1 MKCPKCNAEL
11 RPGAKFCTKC
21 GAKIEAQPVCPKC
34 GAALKPGAKFCTKC
48 GTKLAAQSAAQ
59 PQTPSAGQTAAQ
71 TRPQTAVQGSSV
83 AVNNDKAT
91 QTAQDMN
98 TAGGRIYWNIQPG
111 LVARV
116 ISEAEFDSYKQV
128 RGVII
133 PEGTTAYIR
142 CNGRTIASISG
153 GTYDFVEEGR
163 SAGGIFS
170 QMGESIGQALSS
182 GWRFITSLFKKKSE
196 MEQNSQMKGPEDLYR
211 EQQQLILENA
221 RRGAAFS
228 VIILLDKAFPL
239 LVGARR
245 EALDDYAQFEP
256 MKIQTRHLQL
266 SVGVNAYFRIINPEL
281 FIIHYLTDKTLL
293 NTAAIV
299 HEISDS
305 IRVVL
310 QETLYDTDLSTG
322 RVTPEMHA
330 LLKERVNSIADQ
342 AFFGLSIV
350 RIVEISAAN
359 EDLNRFVA
367 LSQELYLSEQ
377 ELDYLRRTN
386 DFKNRLADVTNA
398 QRIHEASSDL
408 ELQRQL
414 HEINR
419 SGRQEELLHED
430 ELAKFELLL
439 RNERILREART
450 EEERNA
456 ALHEIAKTQLVREEE
471 LNALEHNLKTNEYQR
486 GMALAMMQLK
496 DSIEFERV
504 RLEGEADKAV
514 MVARKEMEIQALKDD
529 YADSRF
535 DKELDQQRRVAET
548 RLDLE
553 QRQRDMD
560 YNDAR
565 RMHDMQLEDDEAQFR
580 QFMAMQS
587 AEEQARENQRRHEAE
602 MEQNRLRSAEE
613 MERMKWENA
622 QTLSEEKVW
631 ALKGGDEAVAYAQSR
646 YSVEAERQAQER
658 LESQRREQEARLDAE
673 RAARDADQRDTKER
687 MFEMM
692 SQMMNMAGGMQA
704 NRQQEREEQMRYQ
717 MEEKDRQLRERD
729 ERIRRQEGRM
739 DTAYDRALDY
749 TTRGAQ
755 QPYAGG
761 QPPYTGV
768 AQQPYAGG
776 QQPFTGGAQQPYA
789 RGQQP
794 YNSGAQQPYNSGAQ
808 QPYAGGQQGNTQPQS
823 EGGKAISSVC
833 PECGSP
839 VDPGSRFCDNCGA
852 EIG

>member
-21 GAKIEAQPVCPKC
+21 GTKIEVQPVCPKC
-34 GAALKPGAKFCTKC
+34 GAVLKPGAKFCTKC
-48 GTKLAAQSAAQ
+48 GTKLAAQTAESAESR
-59 PQTPSAGQTAAQ
+59 PTEQTA
-71 TRPQTAVQGSSV
+71 PQGAHV
-83 AVNNDKAT
+83 AVNHDKAT
-91 QTAQDMN
+91 QAAQDMN

-116 ISEAEFDSYKQV
+116 IGEAEFDSYKQV

-163 SAGGIFS
+163 SAGGVFS
-170 QMGESIGQALSS
+170 QMVEGIGEALSS
-182 GWRFITSLFKKKSE
+182 GWRFITSLFRKK
-196 MEQNSQMKGPEDLYR
+196 EQIDQDTRTKGPEELYR
-211 EQQQLILENA
+211 EQQQMILENA

-239 LVGARR
+239 LVGARQR
-245 EALDDYAQFEP
+245 SLDDYAQFVP

-266 SVGVNAYFRIINPEL
+266 AVGVNAYFRIINPEQ
-281 FIIHYLTDKTLL
+281 FIIHYLTDKALL

-310 QETLYDTDLSTG
+310 QEALYDTDLSAG
-322 RVTPEMHA
+322 RVTPDMHA

-350 RIVEISAAN
+350 RIVEISAVN
-359 EDLNRFVA
+359 EDLDRFAA
-367 LSQELYLSEQ
+367 LSRELYLSEQ

-386 DFKNRLADVTNA
+386 DFKNRLADVANA
-398 QRIHEASSDL
+398 QMLHEANTDL

-414 HEINR
+414 HAINR
-419 SGRQEELLHED
+419 SGREEELLHED

-439 RNERILREART
+439 RNERLLREART
-450 EEERNA
+450 EEERDA
-456 ALHEIAKTQLVREEE
+456 ALAEIAKTRLVREEE
-471 LNALEHNLKTNEYQR
+471 LDALRHNLKTNEYQR

-496 DSIEFERV
+496 DSIEFERT
-504 RLEGEADKAV
+504 RLEGEAEKAEL
-514 MVARKEMEIQALKDD
+514 VARKQIEIQALKDD

-535 DKELDQQRRVAET
+535 DKAMDQQRRVAEAQ
-548 RLDLE
+548 LDLE
-553 QRQRDMD
+553 QRRRDMD

-565 RMHDMQLEDDEAQFR
+565 RVHDMQREDDEEQFR

-602 MEQNRLRSAEE
+602 MEQNRLKSAEE

-658 LESQRREQEARLDAE
+658 LDAQRREQEARLDAE

-761 QPPYTGV
+761 QQTNN
-768 AQQPYAGG
+768 
-776 QQPFTGGAQQPYA
+776 GGAQQPSLA
-789 RGQQP
+789 GQP
-794 YNSGAQQPYNSGAQ
+794 KKVGRDVP
-808 QPYAGGQQGNTQPQS
+808 
-823 EGGKAISSVC
+823 SVC

-839 VDPGSRFCDNCGA
+839 VEPGSRFCDNCGA